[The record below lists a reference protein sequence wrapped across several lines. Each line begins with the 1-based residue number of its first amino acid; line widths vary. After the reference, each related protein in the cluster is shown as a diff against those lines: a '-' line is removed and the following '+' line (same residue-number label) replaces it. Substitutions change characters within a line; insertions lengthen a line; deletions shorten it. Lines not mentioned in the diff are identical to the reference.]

1 MLRYSCIII
10 EDEPL
15 PAEVLSDYVKQVP
28 FLELRSVFSDA
39 IFAME
44 FLQKEKVD
52 LVFLDIQLPKLKGLD
67 FLDSLKNPPHVII
80 TSAYKDY
87 AFQAFE
93 MNVIDY
99 LLKPVRFNRF
109 LKAVNKLNQGNVRT
123 IEHHA
128 PPTLGE
134 RAFLYFNIGK
144 KKVKIYVDE
153 ILYVES
159 IRDHIKITTN
169 EKSILTKFQISEL
182 EDKLSKNNF
191 FRVHRSFIVAKDKI
205 SAFTSI
211 DIEVNNKS
219 IPIGRSYKE
228 LVMTI
233 LDKEG

>member
-1 MLRYSCIII
+1 
-10 EDEPL
+10 
-15 PAEVLSDYVKQVP
+15 
-28 FLELRSVFSDA
+28 
-39 IFAME
+39 
-44 FLQKEKVD
+44 
-52 LVFLDIQLPKLKGLD
+52 
-67 FLDSLKNPPHVII
+67 SLKNPPHVII

-109 LKAVNKLNQGNVRT
+109 LKAVNKMNQGNVRT
-123 IEHHA
+123 IEHHS
-128 PPTLGE
+128 PPPLGE
-134 RAFLYFNIGK
+134 RVFLFFNIGK

-153 ILYVES
+153 ILYIES

-169 EKSILTKFQISEL
+169 EKSIVTKFQLNEL
-182 EDKLSKNNF
+182 EYKLSKNNF

-205 SAFTSI
+205 SAFTAV